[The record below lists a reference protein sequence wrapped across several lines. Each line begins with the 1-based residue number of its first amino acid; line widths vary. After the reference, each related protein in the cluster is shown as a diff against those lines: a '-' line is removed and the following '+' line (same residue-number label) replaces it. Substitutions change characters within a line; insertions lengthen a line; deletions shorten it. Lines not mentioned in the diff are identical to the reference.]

1 VRRFL
6 IGNVPPP
13 DGTLLVAVSGG
24 PDSVCLLHV
33 LAALRGELGV
43 RLHVAHL
50 DHQLRGAE
58 SEADAGYVAD
68 LARQLDVPSTIER
81 RNVDA
86 YRAGRRLSVEAA
98 AREVRYDFLA
108 ETARA
113 VAAYA
118 VAVGHTRNDHAETVL
133 LHLIR
138 GSGTRGLRGLQP
150 VSRRR
155 ISGEDLVVLRP
166 LLEVSREATGE
177 YCRCHGLNP
186 RADATN
192 LSMSS
197 RRNRVRHRLLPHLAE
212 FNPGILDALVRTAG
226 IVAQDMDW
234 LDAETAR
241 VWQGV
246 ARREGEAVVLDAAA
260 LGDLPVGAQRNL
272 LRMAVCE
279 LAGDL
284 TDMES
289 RHVDEMLAALRLP
302 AGRRIGLP
310 GGFWLVVDYGRYLL
324 GRDPAALCP
333 FPEITG
339 EVQLPVP
346 GRTSLPGW
354 DVSADLVE
362 PGQVP
367 DEFEALTA
375 YLDIGG
381 VSGALTVR
389 SRRSGDSF
397 QPLGM
402 GGAKKLGRFMID
414 AHVPRDWR
422 DRIPVV
428 CIGDSIAWLVGYR
441 IDDGFRVTAAT
452 TRVLRLE
459 FVRRTAADVV
469 QGR

>member
-1 VRRFL
+1 MARVSSGPLPPVEAVRRFL

-177 YCRCHGLNP
+177 YCR
-186 RADATN
+186 
-192 LSMSS
+192 
-197 RRNRVRHRLLPHLAE
+197 
-212 FNPGILDALVRTAG
+212 
-226 IVAQDMDW
+226 
-234 LDAETAR
+234 
-241 VWQGV
+241 
-246 ARREGEAVVLDAAA
+246 
-260 LGDLPVGAQRNL
+260 
-272 LRMAVCE
+272 
-279 LAGDL
+279 
-284 TDMES
+284 
-289 RHVDEMLAALRLP
+289 
-302 AGRRIGLP
+302 
-310 GGFWLVVDYGRYLL
+310 
-324 GRDPAALCP
+324 
-333 FPEITG
+333 
-339 EVQLPVP
+339 
-346 GRTSLPGW
+346 
-354 DVSADLVE
+354 
-362 PGQVP
+362 
-367 DEFEALTA
+367 
-375 YLDIGG
+375 
-381 VSGALTVR
+381 
-389 SRRSGDSF
+389 
-397 QPLGM
+397 
-402 GGAKKLGRFMID
+402 
-414 AHVPRDWR
+414 
-422 DRIPVV
+422 
-428 CIGDSIAWLVGYR
+428 
-441 IDDGFRVTAAT
+441 
-452 TRVLRLE
+452 
-459 FVRRTAADVV
+459 
-469 QGR
+469 